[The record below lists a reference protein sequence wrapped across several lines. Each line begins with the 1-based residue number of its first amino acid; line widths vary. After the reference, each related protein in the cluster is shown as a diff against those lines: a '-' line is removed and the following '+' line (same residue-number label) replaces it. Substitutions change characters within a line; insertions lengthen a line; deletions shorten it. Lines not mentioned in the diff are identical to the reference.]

1 LLVDFEYPRWYSWIM
16 QEKVEFLRTEGEEM
30 RRREAAYVE
39 SCQRDYELRLQ
50 SAMASVSH
58 LPQEIDSLKAV
69 IELKNNELHELR
81 HQNMELQRE
90 VCYQIL
96 KTVVTNALSSNC

>member
-1 LLVDFEYPRWYSWIM
+1 MQVQLTYSLFCMM

-30 RRREAAYVE
+30 RRREAAYME

-69 IELKNNELHELR
+69 VELKNKELHELR
-81 HQNMELQRE
+81 HQNMEMQRE
-90 VCYQIL
+90 VI
-96 KTVVTNALSSNC
+96 KVFFFF